1 MKRLL
6 KVTAMTGLL
15 TLLRMAMGFVIAKV
29 VAIYT
34 GPTGLAMLG
43 QVQSM
48 VASLNGIINAPVG
61 NGVVRYTAE
70 HQEQGM
76 EACSPWWRA
85 AWQWVL
91 ILSAIIIPLG
101 LLLSKKISFWL
112 FQDISLSWV
121 VMATVLVLPLSA
133 IGTLFNSII
142 NGQQQYRRYVGL
154 GMISALVSGSLMLA
168 MIAIYDIQGALLA
181 AATQSALI
189 GIVML
194 CLNIRQPWFKVR
206 YWWGRCDVQSRKDI
220 RNYMLMAITSALTVP
235 TSLILVR
242 NIIINQL
249 GWDAAGQWQAVWK
262 ISEVYLGVITMALT
276 TYYLPRLSSLKKV
289 DLIVPEINRTARV
302 IIPIV
307 AVMALGVYLLRDVA
321 ITLLFTEDFRSAR
334 ELFSVQLVGD
344 VIKISAW
351 LYAYPMLSRGA
362 TKRFIQMEIF
372 FAISFIALTY
382 VFILM
387 YGLIGA
393 NIAYLINYL
402 LYFVVLFSVGERYL
416 YNECK

>member
-91 ILSAIIIPLG
+91 ILSTIIIPLG

-112 FQDISLSWV
+112 FQDTSLSWV
-121 VMATVLVLPLSA
+121 VMLTVLVLPLSA

-142 NGQQQYRRYVGL
+142 NGQQNYRRYVGL
-154 GMISALVSGSLMLA
+154 GMISALASGGLMLA
-168 MIAIYDIQGALLA
+168 MIAKYNIQGALLA

-189 GIVML
+189 GVVML
-194 CLNIRQPWFKVR
+194 CLNIRQPWFKLR
-206 YWWGRCDVQSRKDI
+206 CWWGRCDATFRKNI

-242 NIIINQL
+242 NILVNQL

-262 ISEVYLGVITMALT
+262 ISEVYLGVITMALS
-276 TYYLPRLSSLKKV
+276 TYYLPKLSSIKRV
-289 DLIVPEINRTARV
+289 DEIVNEINKTAIT

-307 AVMALGVYLLRDVA
+307 AAMALGIYLLRDVA
-321 ITLLFTEDFRSAR
+321 ITLLFTEAFRSAR
-334 ELFSVQLVGD
+334 DLFLVQLIGD

-362 TKRFIQMEIF
+362 VKWYIISEVAFSSSFVVMVFLSVNEIGLTGVVFSYALNYSMYFMFAFFFVKRF
-372 FAISFIALTY
+372 T
-382 VFILM
+382 
-387 YGLIGA
+387 
-393 NIAYLINYL
+393 
-402 LYFVVLFSVGERYL
+402 R
-416 YNECK
+416 